1 MLCMLYSFF
10 LYLVRFCVSSRHYL
24 ILSVFVWVLDIFILT
39 FFVCVLNI
47 LIFLCTF
54 CMSVIH
60 FHYFAF
66 FVWVLR
72 YTFLI
77 LSTSACI
84 LEIVQ
89 HIFCSS
95 MLYTLLRS
103 PLFYTF
109 IITSSRE
116 KVKCSVKYMY
126 SMATLIACVINQA

>member
-47 LIFLCTF
+47 FIILCTF

-66 FVWVLR
+66 FVWVL

-89 HIFCSS
+89 HIFCCS
-95 MLYTLLRS
+95 MLYTLLHS
-103 PLFYTF
+103 PLFYAF

-116 KVKCSVKYMY
+116 KVKCTVKYMY
-126 SMATLIACVINQA
+126 YMATLIACVINQA

>member
-39 FFVCVLNI
+39 FLYVYWIFSFFCVLFVWVLYIFII
-47 LIFLCTF
+47 LR
-54 CMSVIH
+54 
-60 FHYFAF
+60 F